1 MNLSTIGNK
10 IKGNHTM
17 TEGTM
22 YSMLIIC
29 GISHFLNDMI
39 QSIIPSI
46 YPILKDKFDFSFAQ
60 IGIITLIFQMTS
72 SILQPFTGLYADKHP
87 RPYALSIGMCFTLVG
102 LLVLAFAENY
112 LLILLSVSVVGLGSS
127 IFHPTASRVA
137 QLASGGKKSLAQ
149 SIFQVG
155 GNGGSALGPLLAAA
169 IILPFGQHPISF
181 FALAALLAAIIMIR
195 LGSWY
200 KARMAY
206 ATKHPQKT
214 VGINTN
220 ISKRAKYGAL
230 AILIMLVFS
239 KYFYTSCITS
249 YFTFFLIDK
258 FGISVGASQLCLFV
272 FLAAFAIG
280 TVAGGLLGD
289 KFGRKYVI
297 WFSILGSA
305 PFALIMPYANF
316 AWTIVCTFL
325 SGLIIAS
332 AFSSIVVYATDLMPD
347 KVGLIAGI
355 FFGLMFGLGGLGS
368 AFFGWLADKTS
379 IEFIFQ
385 VSSYL
390 PLLGIIA
397 GFLPN
402 TQTRK

>member
-1 MNLSTIGNK
+1 
-10 IKGNHTM
+10 M
-17 TEGTM
+17 TEGTV
-22 YSMLIIC
+22 YSILVIC

-46 YPILKDKFDFSFAQ
+46 YPILKANFDFSFAQ
-60 IGIITLIFQMTS
+60 IGIITLVFQMTS
-72 SILQPFTGLYADKHP
+72 SILQPFTGLYADRHP
-87 RPYALSIGMCFTLVG
+87 RPYALSVGMCFTLTG
-102 LLVLAFAENY
+102 LLLLAFANNY
-112 LLILLSVSVVGLGSS
+112 LAILIAVSIVGFGSS
-127 IFHPTASRVA
+127 VFHPTASRVT
-137 QLASGGKKSLAQ
+137 QMASGGKKSLAQ

-155 GNGGSALGPLLAAA
+155 GNGGSALGPLLAAI
-169 IILPFGQHPISF
+169 IILPYGQHSISW
-181 FALAALLAAIIMIR
+181 FALAALLAALIMIR
-195 LGSWY
+195 LGAWY
-200 KARMAY
+200 KARLKY
-206 ATKHPQKT
+206 IVKHPQKT
-214 VGINTN
+214 PELNTN

-230 AILIMLVFS
+230 AILILLVFS

-258 FGISVGASQLCLFV
+258 FGVSVRASQLFLFV

-280 TVAGGLLGD
+280 TVAGGMLGD
-289 KFGRKYVI
+289 RFGRKYVI
-297 WFSILGSA
+297 WFSILGAA
-305 PFALIMPYANF
+305 PFALAMPYVGLT
-316 AWTIVCTFL
+316 WTIICCFL

-347 KVGLIAGI
+347 KVGMIAGI

-385 VSSYL
+385 VSAFL

-397 GFLPN
+397 GLLPN
-402 TQTRK
+402 TQKTK

>member
-1 MNLSTIGNK
+1 
-10 IKGNHTM
+10 M
-17 TEGTM
+17 TEGTV
-22 YSMLIIC
+22 YSMLVIC

-46 YPILKDKFDFSFAQ
+46 YPILKANFDFSFAQ
-60 IGIITLIFQMTS
+60 IGIITLVFQMTS
-72 SILQPFTGLYADKHP
+72 SILQPFTGLYADRHP
-87 RPYALSIGMCFTLVG
+87 RPYALSVGMCFTLTG
-102 LLVLAFAENY
+102 LLLLAFANNY
-112 LLILLSVSVVGLGSS
+112 LAILVAVSIVGFGSS
-127 IFHPTASRVA
+127 VFHPTASRVT
-137 QLASGGKKSLAQ
+137 QMASGGKKSLAQ

-155 GNGGSALGPLLAAA
+155 GNGGSALGPLLAAI
-169 IILPFGQHPISF
+169 IILPYGQHSISW
-181 FALAALLAAIIMIR
+181 FALAALLAALIMIR
-195 LGSWY
+195 LGAWY
-200 KARMAY
+200 KARLKY
-206 ATKHPQKT
+206 IVKHPQKT
-214 VGINTN
+214 PELNTN

-230 AILIMLVFS
+230 AILILLVFS

-258 FGISVGASQLCLFV
+258 FGVSVRASQLFLFV

-280 TVAGGLLGD
+280 TVAGGMLGD
-289 KFGRKYVI
+289 RFGRKYVI
-297 WFSILGSA
+297 WFSILGAA
-305 PFALIMPYANF
+305 PFALAMPYVGLT
-316 AWTIVCTFL
+316 WTIVCCFL

-347 KVGLIAGI
+347 KVGMIAGV

-385 VSSYL
+385 VSAFL

-397 GFLPN
+397 GLLPN
-402 TQTRK
+402 TQKTK

>member
-1 MNLSTIGNK
+1 
-10 IKGNHTM
+10 M
-17 TEGTM
+17 TEGTV
-22 YSMLIIC
+22 YSMLVIC

-46 YPILKDKFDFSFAQ
+46 YPILKANFEFSFAQ
-60 IGIITLIFQMTS
+60 IGIITLVFQMTS
-72 SILQPFTGLYADKHP
+72 SILQPFTGLYADRHP
-87 RPYALSIGMCFTLVG
+87 RPYALSVGMCFTLTG
-102 LLVLAFAENY
+102 LLLLAFANNY
-112 LLILLSVSVVGLGSS
+112 LAILIAVSIVGFGSS
-127 IFHPTASRVA
+127 VFHPTASRVT
-137 QLASGGKKSLAQ
+137 QMASGGKKSLAQ

-155 GNGGSALGPLLAAA
+155 GNGGSALGPLLAAI
-169 IILPFGQHPISF
+169 IILPYGQHSISW
-181 FALAALLAAIIMIR
+181 FALAALLAALIMIR
-195 LGSWY
+195 LGAWY
-200 KARMAY
+200 KARLKY
-206 ATKHPQKT
+206 IVKHPQKT
-214 VGINTN
+214 PELNTN

-230 AILIMLVFS
+230 AILILLVFS

-258 FGISVGASQLCLFV
+258 FGVSVRASQLFLFV

-280 TVAGGLLGD
+280 TVAGGMLGD
-289 KFGRKYVI
+289 RFGRKYVI
-297 WFSILGSA
+297 WFSILGAA
-305 PFALIMPYANF
+305 PFALAMPYVGLT
-316 AWTIVCTFL
+316 WTIVCCFL

-347 KVGLIAGI
+347 KVGMIAGV

-385 VSSYL
+385 VSAFL

-397 GFLPN
+397 GLLPN
-402 TQTRK
+402 TQKTK